1 MKKHAPFL
9 IIFKHNGM
17 QLNMR
22 IEPVGGDNT
31 KPDGFK
37 IIVDGENYGVIHH
50 IDDHWE
56 SDDMGD
62 HSLAELIGTCIQE
75 IYAKEDKILE
85 TLTPAKFSL
94 N

>member
-37 IIVDGENYGVIHH
+37 IIVNRENYGI
-50 IDDHWE
+50 IYQIGDHWE
-56 SDDMGD
+56 SDDMED
-62 HSLAELIGTCIQE
+62 QSMAELIGTCIQK
-75 IYAKEDKILE
+75 IYKKVNKIPQQV
-85 TLTPAKFSL
+85 TPAKFSL